1 MFITLLKI
9 RELALYRG
17 RWMEPVPGPSGSPPA
32 SPVPG
37 PGRRGAAPSVRSWP
51 VPRVRARRGS
61 GGPARRA
68 WEGRRRPA
76 PASMTS
82 APEPGIPAAAG
93 KGGRRRRLPEQVSG
107 GLSGARGAVMSESSI
122 SALPPGRPSR
132 QPFLHQGR
140 AAGTGLQAAG
150 GHAGT
155 RTRGAGSSARA
166 EPPSHLPAWGKADLS
181 YSCSRSS
188 SPSSLHL
195 ETSLPKEALEWESRS
210 L

>member
-1 MFITLLKI
+1 
-9 RELALYRG
+9 
-17 RWMEPVPGPSGSPPA
+17 MEPVPGSSGSPPA
-32 SPVPG
+32 SPIPG
-37 PGRRGAAPSVRSWP
+37 PGRRGAAPSVGSWP
-51 VPRVRARRGS
+51 VPRDPARRGS

-82 APEPGIPAAAG
+82 APEPGIPAPGG
-93 KGGRRRRLPEQVSG
+93 KAGRRRQLPERVSG
-107 GLSGARGAVMSESSI
+107 GLSGAWGAVMSESSI

-132 QPFLHQGR
+132 QPFIHQGR
-140 AAGTGLQAAG
+140 AAGTGRQAAG

-155 RTRGAGSSARA
+155 RARGAGSSALA
-166 EPPSHLPAWGKADLS
+166 GPPPHLPAWRKAALS

-188 SPSSLHL
+188 NPSSPHL
-195 ETSLPKEALEWESRS
+195 GTSLPKGALEWESRS